1 MHNLDPPFPRPA
13 ERQGITTRRSFLR
26 GVLGVAG
33 AGVLG
38 TGALAGCDLLGG
50 GIGGG
55 GAQAHPLDGFL
66 LATVALGDRYDATL
80 AAVPALA
87 PALTSVRDAHRAHAT
102 ALAAELGKPAP
113 KAPADAAPA
122 PVDRAEAVAALAAV
136 EKSARDEAVA
146 ACLAGSARL
155 APLLGAIAAARASHL
170 EVLR

>member
-1 MHNLDPPFPRPA
+1 VHNLDRPSPRPD
-13 ERQGITTRRSFLR
+13 EQGITTRRSFLR

-38 TGALAGCDLLGG
+38 PGALAGCDVLGG
-50 GIGGG
+50 DGGG
-55 GAQAHPLDGFL
+55 GAQPHPLDGFL

-102 ALAAELGKPAP
+102 ALAAELGKEVP
-113 KAPADAAPA
+113 KAPANAAPA
-122 PVDRAEAVAALAAV
+122 PADRAEAVAAFAAA